1 MNTRE
6 EMATQLYAAL
16 IVGNRI
22 AWFQYRENHYPESE
36 LAELA
41 VRSADALID
50 ALQKSPESLEI
61 QNQPTPLEK

>member
-50 ALQKSPESLEI
+50 ALKSPESLET
-61 QNQPTPLEK
+61 QSQPTPLEK